1 MSAYTT
7 TYKVAGV
14 NSGHCKAIVSGAL
27 RELDAVDTVHIE
39 ISTGLVTVNSSGP
52 LDDKLIEN
60 TVEDAGYDY
69 AGRA

>member
-27 RELDAVDTVHIE
+27 RELDVVDTVHVE
-39 ISTGLVTVNSSGP
+39 ISTGLLTVSTTTEP
-52 LDDKLIEN
+52 DDKLIEE
-60 TVEDAGYDY
+60 TIEDAGYDY
-69 AGRA
+69 LGRA